1 MRTRVTFLAVV
12 MLAAAPLGAQR
23 PSSGFLFVEPSRSL
37 TLRGGFAMANARSDI
52 FSFVTEQ
59 LTLGK
64 KDFGGVS
71 FSGEYGVRLASR
83 LEGVFGVGV
92 SGSNAGSEFRDFVDN
107 QDLPIEQTTSLFRV
121 PLTLGLKAYV
131 TPRGRAI
138 GQYAWIPARTALY
151 VGVGGGAMWY
161 RFRQKGDFVDF
172 ETSEVFDDDLE
183 SRGWAPTAHG
193 NAGVDVSLTRRLTAS
208 LEGRYT
214 WAKAKLSRDFVD
226 FDPIDLSGPAVTLG
240 LGFRF

>member
-1 MRTRVTFLAVV
+1 MMLAAGA
-12 MLAAAPLGAQR
+12 LAAAPLGAQR

-37 TLRGGFAMANARSDI
+37 TLRGGFAMADARSDI

-71 FSGEYGVRLASR
+71 FSGEYGVRLAPR
-83 LEGVFGVGV
+83 LEAVLAVGV
-92 SGSNAGSEFRDFVDN
+92 AGSNAPSEFRDFVDN
-107 QDLPIEQTTSLFRV
+107 EDLPIEQTTSLFRV
-121 PLTLGLKAYV
+121 PLTLGLKAYL
-131 TPRGRAI
+131 TPRGRSI
-138 GQYAWIPARTALY
+138 GRYAWIPAKLALY
-151 VGVGGGAMWY
+151 AGAGGGAMWY

-172 ETSEVFDDDLE
+172 ETLEVFDDDL
-183 SRGWAPTAHG
+183 SSSGWTPTAHG
-193 NAGVDVSLTRRLTAS
+193 SAGVDFSLTRRLTLA

-214 WAKAKLSRDFVD
+214 WAKAKLGRDFVD
-226 FDPIDLSGPAVTLG
+226 FDPIDLSGSAVTLG